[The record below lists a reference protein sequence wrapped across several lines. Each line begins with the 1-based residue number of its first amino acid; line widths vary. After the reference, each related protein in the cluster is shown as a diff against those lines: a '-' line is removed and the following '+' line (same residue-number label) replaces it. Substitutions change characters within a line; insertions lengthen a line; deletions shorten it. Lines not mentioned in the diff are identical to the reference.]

1 MTHPPDAGLHLSE
14 QALRSVTLA
23 QALERA
29 DTAHTLVSPVE
40 WDEATQQALA
50 AARARGVQTVGLGDV
65 VCARAERIVERASAR
80 DATVAALRLPR
91 GRALAWALPAAA
103 LLAGLVLD
111 RVANAHRVDLLS
123 PPLLAVLAW
132 NLAVYALLLW
142 QALRRPGRPSAL
154 LQALP
159 AALRRW
165 RAPAGRGTRRGLSA
179 RIAAE
184 FEALWL
190 ARTSAL
196 LARRAAAVLHL
207 CAAAWAAGIALSLL
221 LRGLVVSYRFG
232 WESTFLDAAQV
243 HAIVSVL
250 FAPLTVLLGLA
261 PFSAQDIAAT
271 QDFAGQGVAGSRW
284 VGMYVGLLLLAVVLP
299 RLLLAA
305 WALWRA
311 ARGAR
316 RCTLDLGDG
325 SFEALRQALPV
336 DWVLGLLGVGA
347 AQVRALGSGAA
358 APGGLHSALGDRLRW
373 ALPDAAPSTPVDA
386 VLVCDAAHAD
396 PVPAAWQ
403 AAPQIACPWA
413 AWGASWMLEERLF
426 ERLAALWPQ
435 HRPALQR
442 LRQARVAQNEACFA
456 RALQALARC
465 LRACA
470 AAPQDD
476 GPAAGARALQALDA
490 ELRALHGHAPPAEA
504 GAAGAGAGAL
514 RPARPAGSVAL
525 AVGTS
530 AGAAAGAAAG
540 AKVGALIDLGTGGL
554 TLGAGTALGALLGGA
569 TAWMV
574 RSAQKK
580 DAAQEQLWQC
590 AERACTHYLVIAH
603 EARVLPADAAP
614 LARRWRAEVTATVAA
629 HGAALAAA
637 LQQPPDAQDA
647 LLPVLDSML
656 RGMVQRSVADGGG
669 PAETEAPKASGAH
682 E

>member
-1 MTHPPDAGLHLSE
+1 MTLPPDAGLHLTE

-29 DTAHTLVSPVE
+29 DTAHTLVSTVE

-50 AARARGVQTVGLGDV
+50 AARARGVQAVGLGDV

-111 RVANAHRVDLLS
+111 RIANAHRVDLLS

-142 QALRRPGRPSAL
+142 QALRRPGSPPAL

-159 AALRRW
+159 VALRRW

-190 ARTSAL
+190 ARSAAL

-311 ARGAR
+311 ARSAR

-347 AQVRALGSGAA
+347 AQVRALG
-358 APGGLHSALGDRLRW
+358 GGLHSALGDRLRW
-373 ALPDAAPSTPVDA
+373 ALPDAAASTPVDA

-403 AAPQIACPWA
+403 AAPRLACPWA

-426 ERLAALWPQ
+426 ERLAVLWPQ
-435 HRPALQR
+435 HGPALQR

-456 RALQALARC
+456 QALQALARC

-476 GPAAGARALQALDA
+476 GGAAGARALQALDA
-490 ELRALHGHAPPAEA
+490 ELRALHGHAPPAEG
-504 GAAGAGAGAL
+504 GAAGEGAGAP
-514 RPARPAGSVAL
+514 RPARPAGGVAL

-590 AERACTHYLVIAH
+590 AEQACTHYLVIAH

-637 LQQPPDAQDA
+637 LQQPSDAQDA

-656 RGMVQRSVADGGG
+656 RGMVQRSVADAAW
-669 PAETEAPKASGAH
+669 PVENEAENAAGAH
-682 E
+682 G